1 MSPDLVLPMHL
12 LMTKRTDIPFLSPVQ
27 DSWATTLLSTYCAF
41 LFVQNKGENTL
52 SVQVIHYWFCQ
63 EKRDTLQVTLF
74 RQQSWCSAFLALN
87 CYFISL
93 TRSISLWRRKW
104 QPTPVFLPGESQG
117 RGAWWAAIYG
127 VSQSRTRLKR
137 LSSSSSKHLSLCFLD
152 SSHSGFR
159 CWHPLLT
166 FWREHLFYLFII
178 FVNTCGL

>member
-1 MSPDLVLPMHL
+1 MTHKIILLFQILMGPDLVLPMHL
-12 LMTKRTDIPFLSPVQ
+12 LMTKQTDIPFLSPVQ

-74 RQQSWCSAFLALN
+74 RQQSWSSAFLALS

-93 TRSISLWRRKW
+93 TLSISLWRRKW

-117 RGAWWAAIYG
+117 WG
-127 VSQSRTRLKR
+127 
-137 LSSSSSKHLSLCFLD
+137 SLVGCCLWGHTESD
-152 SSHSGFR
+152 M
-159 CWHPLLT
+159 T
-166 FWREHLFYLFII
+166 E
-178 FVNTCGL
+178 VT